1 MKIVKIT
8 RKFKQYNSGH
18 TVALRFDNYDESR
31 AYEVA
36 AAKIFPESIGGW
48 RQHGSY
54 YSWFG
59 ARSGRSNSRPY
70 FISFRD
76 ESAVTMVLLAID
88 K

>member
-8 RKFKQYNSGH
+8 RKFKQYQHGH
-18 TVALRFDNYDESR
+18 TVALRFDSYGDARDYER
-31 AYEVA
+31 AARKV
-36 AAKIFPESIGGW
+36 FPEGGW
-48 RQHGSY
+48 EPRGSY

-59 ARSGRSNSRPY
+59 VRNGRNNSRPY

-76 ESAVTMVLLAID
+76 DTAVTMVLLAM